1 MNGID
6 LSGQVALV
14 TGGSRGIG
22 AGVASRLAAAGAL
35 VVVNHLEGEDPAELL
50 GGIESAGGRAEARP
64 ADVTDVKR
72 GRGSLRGRAE
82 GARSARRARQ
92 QRGHREGHAAG
103 DDAGPGL
110 ARRPRRQPER
120 RLLLHPPCGAR
131 DDAGAPRPDRER
143 SSIQALRSGKGQ
155 TNYAAAK
162 AGLLAFTRAAA
173 LEVAD
178 RGITVNAVLPG
189 FIDTPMTARIKRRGG
204 DRVLEA
210 IPAGR
215 LGRPE
220 DVAGLALP
228 LLRGGELHH
237 RARASSSTA
246 ACRSSEVRGEGMRFL
261 LVDRIE
267 EVEPGRRATAWK
279 NAAMSEDY
287 FEWHFPEQPIVP
299 GVLVLEALSQLA
311 GWLEAA
317 SSDFERWVLLDR
329 VKTARYYEFARPGD
343 RIDLE
348 VEIVDGDD
356 PERRSYRAT
365 SQVAGKRAAVVEFEG
380 KVVPLEDLEGGARAR
395 RAFRVLRGGEA
406 FAEDDA

>member
-35 VVVNHLEGEDPAELL
+35 VVVNHLEGEDPAALL

-72 GRGSLRGRAE
+72 VEALFADVLKEHDRLDVLVNNAGIVKDTLLGTMRDRDWHAVLDVNLNGAFYCTRRAVRAMMPARRGRIVNV
-82 GARSARRARQ
+82 
-92 QRGHREGHAAG
+92 
-103 DDAGPGL
+103 
-110 ARRPRRQPER
+110 
-120 RLLLHPPCGAR
+120 
-131 DDAGAPRPDRER
+131 

-220 DVAGLALP
+220 DVAGLVAFLCSEEASYITGP
-228 LLRGGELHH
+228 GH
-237 RARASSSTA
+237 RHRRRHVDPVRREERA
-246 ACRSSEVRGEGMRFL
+246 
-261 LVDRIE
+261 
-267 EVEPGRRATAWK
+267 
-279 NAAMSEDY
+279 
-287 FEWHFPEQPIVP
+287 
-299 GVLVLEALSQLA
+299 
-311 GWLEAA
+311 
-317 SSDFERWVLLDR
+317 
-329 VKTARYYEFARPGD
+329 
-343 RIDLE
+343 
-348 VEIVDGDD
+348 
-356 PERRSYRAT
+356 
-365 SQVAGKRAAVVEFEG
+365 
-380 KVVPLEDLEGGARAR
+380 
-395 RAFRVLRGGEA
+395 
-406 FAEDDA
+406 